1 MINIRTL
8 EWDSA
13 FFGLRIGRVD
23 VIEPGDMITL
33 AFRQKE
39 LREQFDLLYVFDQ
52 NQFGFSARDSALVD
66 EKVIF
71 GKFCEEKEI
80 FSDVMTYEQPVP
92 NDSLY
97 QLALVSGEFSRF
109 RLDKRLPEGS
119 YEKLY
124 RKWIENACPSEG
136 TNKQI
141 FVYVSEGIAQ
151 GMITVDYKGDHA
163 QIGLVAVHPE
173 YQHQG
178 IGSKIMSSLEGNLYK
193 KGVMTIEVATQKAN
207 ADACSWYAKNGY
219 IVQSVTPVYHWWF
232 K

>member
-1 MINIRTL
+1 MEIRKL
-8 EWDSA
+8 DWDSA
-13 FFGLRIGRVD
+13 FFGMRIGRVD
-23 VIEPGDMITL
+23 VMEPGDMITL

-39 LREQFDLLYVFDQ
+39 LSEQFDLLYVFDS
-52 NQFGFSARDSALVD
+52 NHFGFSARDAALVD

-71 GKFCEEKEI
+71 SKFCEEKEI
-80 FSDVMTYEQPVP
+80 SSDVMTYEQSVP
-92 NDSLY
+92 SESLN

-141 FVYVSEGIAQ
+141 FAYVQDGIAQ
-151 GMITVDYKGDHA
+151 GMITVDYKDDHA
-163 QIGLVAVHPE
+163 QIGLVAVKPE
-173 YQHQG
+173 CQHTG
-178 IGSKIMSSLEGNLYK
+178 IGSKIMSSLEGYLYK

-207 ADACSWYAKNGY
+207 EDACRWYAKNGY
-219 IVQSVTPVYHWWF
+219 IVQSVTPVYHWWL